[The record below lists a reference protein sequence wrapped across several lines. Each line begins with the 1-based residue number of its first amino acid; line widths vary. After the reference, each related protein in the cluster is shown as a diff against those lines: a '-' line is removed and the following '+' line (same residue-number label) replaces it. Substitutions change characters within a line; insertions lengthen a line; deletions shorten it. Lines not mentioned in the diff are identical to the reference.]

1 MPRRKSPAHSY
12 SVYITSWASAEIK
25 ESESQVSSADQLET
39 RTLYRGGVERTAAW
53 HFYRGAQEAMHNP
66 LVISVKMRRD
76 GAEYIRLVP

>member
-1 MPRRKSPAHSY
+1 MAARKHAIHSY
-12 SVYITSWASAEIK
+12 AVYITSWASAEIK